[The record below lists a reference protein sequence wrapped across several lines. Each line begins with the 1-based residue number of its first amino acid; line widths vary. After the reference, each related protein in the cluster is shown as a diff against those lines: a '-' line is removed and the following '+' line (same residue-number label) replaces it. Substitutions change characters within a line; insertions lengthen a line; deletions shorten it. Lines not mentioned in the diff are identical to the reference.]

1 VLGVNR
7 ILLSL
12 FLVVSQSAVALK
24 SDRDQTVKVHA
35 DEVEMDFSSGTRIYQ
50 GNVSVH
56 QGTIRIIADRI
67 ELIYDGE
74 QLETG
79 IATGDRAVFRQ
90 RPDNKDH
97 DMVGLGQRI
106 ELDEINNIV
115 TFIGEAELRQGGDAI
130 KGDRII
136 YDMARDRMR
145 VLGDTESSR
154 EGEDSEEAL
163 QKEDN
168 DRPKITIQP
177 DEPGATNSEPSNSSS
192 ALVPEPSGSSK
203 AYVGKTGAPVFA
215 TQSVTGVSLGTL
227 TAASPVRVLR
237 SKDGWAEIN
246 APRGVRVWIHGDYV
260 SANSGPA
267 TVTGSN
273 VNLRSSPSTDTPSVV
288 LGKISKGQ
296 RVLVLSVKNDWKEI
310 EAPADLKVWI
320 LSAHIQPAKDLERW
334 QNDWRRSLGAAAD
347 G

>member
-1 VLGVNR
+1 MNR
-7 ILLSL
+7 IVLAL
-12 FLVVSQSAVALK
+12 FLVFSQSAVALK
-24 SDRDQTVKVHA
+24 SDRDQTVLVTA
-35 DEVEMDFSSGTRIYQ
+35 DQVEMDFSSGTRIYQ
-50 GNVSVH
+50 GNVSVR

-74 QLETG
+74 QLKTG

-90 RPDNKDH
+90 RPDEKDH

-136 YDMARDRMR
+136 YDMARDRME
-145 VLGDTESSR
+145 VLGNTESSR
-154 EGEDSEEAL
+154 EGEDSNEVF
-163 QKEDN
+163 QKKDED
-168 DRPKITIQP
+168 RAKITIQP
-177 DEPGATNSEPSNSSS
+177 DEPGATNSEASDLST
-192 ALVPEPSGSSK
+192 ALLPETSGSSK

-227 TAASPVRVLR
+227 TAGSPVLVLR

-246 APRGVRVWIHGDYV
+246 APRDVRVWIHGDYV
-260 SANSGPA
+260 SGNSGPA

-273 VNLRSSPSTDTPSVV
+273 INLRSNPSTDATSVV

-310 EAPADLKVWI
+310 EAPADLNVWI
-320 LSAHIQPAKDLERW
+320 LSARIQPAKDLERW

>member
-1 VLGVNR
+1 MNR
-7 ILLSL
+7 ILLAL
-12 FLVVSQSAVALK
+12 FLVFSQSAIALE
-24 SDRDQTVKVHA
+24 SDRDQTVVVKA

-50 GNVSVH
+50 GNVSVR

-115 TFIGEAELRQGGDAI
+115 TFIGEAELRQGGDSI

-154 EGEDSEEAL
+154 EGEDSEEVL
-163 QKEDN
+163 QKKDD
-168 DRPKITIQP
+168 DRAKITIQP
-177 DEPGATNSEPSNSSS
+177 DEPSATNSEVSDSSS
-192 ALVPEPSGSSK
+192 ALVSELSGSSK
-203 AYVGKTGAPVFA
+203 AYVDKTGAPVFA
-215 TQSVTGVSLGTL
+215 TQSVTGVSLGAL
-227 TAASPVRVLR
+227 TAGSPVRVLR

-246 APRGVRVWIHGDYV
+246 APQGVRVWIHGDYV

-267 TVTGSN
+267 NVTGAN
-273 VNLRSSPSTDTPSVV
+273 VNLRSSPSTDAPSVV
-288 LGKISKGQ
+288 LGKVSKGQ

-310 EAPADLKVWI
+310 EAPADLNVWI
-320 LSAHIQPAKDLERW
+320 LSARIQPAKDLERW
-334 QNDWRRSLGAAAD
+334 EKDWRRSLGAAAD